1 MTHVFYDVVAVCCA
15 VLVSPAVVC
24 DALCSALL
32 LQSALDGLEP
42 LSLGLIKFRTWHLR
56 IRKNMKFK
64 SQRPAGEDV
73 WGGPAAL
80 LAPGQA
86 RSTRARI
93 FSQRSPTNTNPIHR
107 ARPAGRPVGSACGFL
122 RPNDAGQV
130 RLESAVQSL
139 LEAAVFA
146 SSIPYLDV
154 SADSLA
160 ARGRRRRG
168 SRSLQNPAH
177 KLELPLSA
185 QNEAIRNAN
194 EAKRC

>member
-1 MTHVFYDVVAVCCA
+1 MADVSVGRWDAFAQRIEIC
-15 VLVSPAVVC
+15 AVVC

-56 IRKNMKFK
+56 IPKNMKSK
-64 SQRPAGEDV
+64 SQQTAVEDV
-73 WGGPAAL
+73 WGGPAVL

-86 RSTRARI
+86 RPTRARI
-93 FSQRSPTNTNPIHR
+93 FPQRSRKNTNPIHR

-122 RPNDAGQV
+122 SRADAGQV
-130 RLESAVQSL
+130 RLESAVRAL
-139 LEAAVFA
+139 PEAAVFA

-168 SRSLQNPAH
+168 HAA
-177 KLELPLSA
+177 PLSQLMCPA
-185 QNEAIRNAN
+185 TAP
-194 EAKRC
+194 